1 MRISVSLCGE
11 SVIDW
16 KVDCA
21 DYLPDNKG
29 YIKSMDFAGFD
40 EDLQLGLG
48 KERVCVLPKDKY
60 RVFSGVCSCR
70 ESWADTIAVTR

>member
-1 MRISVSLCGE
+1 MRIAVSLCGE

-21 DYLPDNKG
+21 DYLPDRKG
-29 YIKSMDFAGFD
+29 YKTNVVTYE
-40 EDLQLGLG
+40 EDLKLGLG

-70 ESWADTIAVTR
+70 ESWADTIAVTG